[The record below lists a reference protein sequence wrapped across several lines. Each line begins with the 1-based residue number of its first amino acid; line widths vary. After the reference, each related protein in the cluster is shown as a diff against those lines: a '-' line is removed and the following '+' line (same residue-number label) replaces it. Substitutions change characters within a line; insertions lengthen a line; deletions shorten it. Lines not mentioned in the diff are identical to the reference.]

1 MMNYTELLT
10 TLQRVE
16 CIINDRP
23 IAVRTLDDE
32 VVVPVTR
39 ILAALEGKWK
49 FSENLLKFV
58 YTSEGINIS
67 QCHLVEWFQVLH
79 Q

>member
-58 YTSEGINIS
+58 HSTTFDRPENLLAKGFN
-67 QCHLVEWFQVLH
+67 FLH
-79 Q
+79 A